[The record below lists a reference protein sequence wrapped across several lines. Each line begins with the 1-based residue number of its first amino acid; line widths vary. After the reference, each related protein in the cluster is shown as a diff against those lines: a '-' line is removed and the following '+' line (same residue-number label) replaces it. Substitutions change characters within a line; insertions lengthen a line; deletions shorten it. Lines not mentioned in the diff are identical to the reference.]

1 MADVRTPRSV
11 GCDEAGVLNKR
22 GLAMIAFRLLR
33 SSIVDGGRSVPVNS
47 FSVNRDRND
56 IAVNGEWSHFYLD
69 IY

>member
-1 MADVRTPRSV
+1 MPRNV
-11 GCDEAGVLNKR
+11 GCDEAGVLIKR

-33 SSIVDGGRSVPVNS
+33 YSIVDGGGRSVPANS